1 MPDRA
6 DGNTGGNTDGNTGEH
21 PDESMSAEE
30 ARLLSRLGGAIGA
43 DPPPAGMA
51 QRVEGLLAFREVDRE
66 LLELLQDA
74 AAEPAGMRGAV
85 ARDERLAFDL
95 GAGQV
100 SLELVPER
108 DGLHGQVLSGDVADV
123 VLERVSAE
131 PQTTPVDAIGTFFF
145 ARPGPGPARLRLKVR
160 SGAPVTTDWFLL

>member
-1 MPDRA
+1 MPDHA
-6 DGNTGGNTDGNTGEH
+6 DGNADGNAEEH
-21 PDESMSAEE
+21 ADASMSAEE
-30 ARLLSRLGGAIGA
+30 SRLLGRLGGALGS
-43 DPPPAGMA
+43 DLPPAGMA
-51 QRVEGLLAFREVDRE
+51 QRLEGLLAFHDVERE

-85 ARDERLAFDL
+85 TREDRLAFDL
-95 GAGQV
+95 GPGQV

-131 PQTTPVDAIGTFFF
+131 PQTTAVDAIGTFFF
-145 ARPGPGPARLRLKVR
+145 ARPGPGPARLRLRVR